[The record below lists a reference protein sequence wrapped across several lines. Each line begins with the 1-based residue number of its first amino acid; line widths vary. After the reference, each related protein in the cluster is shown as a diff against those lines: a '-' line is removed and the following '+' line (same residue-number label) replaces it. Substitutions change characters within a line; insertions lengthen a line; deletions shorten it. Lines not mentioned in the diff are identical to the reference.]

1 MRGCKLAIAALL
13 LLTVLA
19 APAQAWHLS
28 SLPDPG
34 EREVRDIRNRVLA
47 TKTNNLDDAP
57 AGNLLTFTFPWDPEF
72 THADVGHTI
81 RVHVSYTAT
90 FPNTNDGQWNVSVAK
105 EATGNLDHCNVIVET
120 VNPVGVTLDALLVYA
135 HYEWSCLFTQSEKT
149 HPHNHTVWVNR
160 TAQSGS
166 PNPMESEA
174 ISVRLETEDI
184 IITCPTNEHS
194 TQVSCMSFANLGFDG
209 FLILLALAG
218 LVYFAFRRGLDKNPV
233 WAGALLIFSWSF
245 ISLVLEDYLPV
256 EVQLPFP
263 WAMLAAL
270 FWVLL
275 IYGIAGAGFTTGE
288 WLRRRR
294 EKEEQE

>member
-1 MRGCKLAIAALL
+1 MDRGGRLLNPGCKLAIATLL

-19 APAQAWHLS
+19 APAQAWHTS

-72 THADVGHTI
+72 THDDVGHTI

-105 EATGNLDHCNVIVET
+105 EATGNLDHCNIIVET
-120 VNPVGVTLDALLVYA
+120 VNPVGVTLDALLVYG
-135 HYEWSCLFTQSEKT
+135 HYEWSCLFPQSDKT

-194 TQVSCMSFANLGFDG
+194 AQVSCMSFYNLGFDG
-209 FLILLALAG
+209 FLFFIFWWIMLLLFVFKWELEWCA
-218 LVYFAFRRGLDKNPV
+218 AFTVP
-233 WAGALLIFSWSF
+233 AILIFVIPQPEIGGYDWDMLFSVVCIIF
-245 ISLVLEDYLPV
+245 GVLM
-256 EVQLPFP
+256 QF
-263 WAMLAAL
+263 
-270 FWVLL
+270 FS
-275 IYGIAGAGFTTGE
+275 
-288 WLRRRR
+288 
-294 EKEEQE
+294 EKKKNKNNPST